1 MIPKALR
8 KFDINIKSLS
18 DNKHD
23 FSFIFLK
30 DLFLFYDKSIDL
42 KNIKG
47 KCDLTINKRDNMME
61 MSFKI
66 KGRVDL
72 ICDRS
77 LKTFNYNV
85 IKEENIIVKFGKLNE
100 EINEEIISI
109 KYNTAIF
116 NISKYIYDFFLLSI
130 PLKRLHPSLEN
141 EDIIDTFVFS
151 TKEVKSKKMDL
162 RLALLKKIKR

>member
-18 DNKHD
+18 NNKHD

-85 IKEENIIVKFGKLNE
+85 IKEENII
-100 EINEEIISI
+100 
-109 KYNTAIF
+109 Y
-116 NISKYIYDFFLLSI
+116 
-130 PLKRLHPSLEN
+130 R
-141 EDIIDTFVFS
+141 TF
-151 TKEVKSKKMDL
+151 K
-162 RLALLKKIKR
+162 